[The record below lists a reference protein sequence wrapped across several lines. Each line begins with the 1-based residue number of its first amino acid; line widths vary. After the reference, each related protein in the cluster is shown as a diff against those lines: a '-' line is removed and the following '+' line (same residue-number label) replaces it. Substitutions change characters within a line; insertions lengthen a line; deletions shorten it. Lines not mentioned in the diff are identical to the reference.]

1 MKKITVISFICII
14 IDQLIKIIVTNN
26 LDLNTEL
33 IIIDNFFSL
42 TNVQND
48 GAAFSIL
55 SGNRIFLICVSLC
68 ALILLYFLFVK
79 DKKLKNI
86 DKIIY
91 GVLLGGII
99 GNLIDRVLY
108 GYVIDYLSFNIFGYS
123 FPIFNFADICIVLSM
138 IGLIIWSCIGGKNG

>member
-1 MKKITVISFICII
+1 MKKITVIGIICIV
-14 IDQLIKIIVTNN
+14 IDQLIKLIVINN
-26 LDLNTEL
+26 ISLNKEI

-42 TNVQND
+42 TSVRND

-55 SGNRIFLICVSLC
+55 SGNRIFLICISLC
-68 ALILLYFLFVK
+68 ALILLYFIFIK
-79 DKKLKNI
+79 NKKLKNI

-91 GVLLGGII
+91 GVLFGGIV
-99 GNLIDRVLY
+99 GNLIDRTIY

-138 IGLIIWSCIGGKNG
+138 ISLVIWLCIGDKNG

>member
-1 MKKITVISFICII
+1 MRK
-14 IDQLIKIIVTNN
+14 Q
-26 LDLNTEL
+26 
-33 IIIDNFFSL
+33 
-42 TNVQND
+42 
-48 GAAFSIL
+48 IL
-55 SGNRIFLICVSLC
+55 SLLVVLLIGSTVCMAQDRQKGKVDREKRIEQIITDLGLNEKQ
-68 ALILLYFLFVK
+68 AK
-79 DKKLKNI
+79 DFKAAMEEREKNNVKLKNI

-91 GVLLGGII
+91 GILLGGII

>member
-14 IDQLIKIIVTNN
+14 IDQLIKIVVTNN
-26 LDLNTEL
+26 IALNTEL

-55 SGNRIFLICVSLC
+55 GGNRIFLICVSLC

-91 GVLLGGII
+91 GILLGGII

>member
-1 MKKITVISFICII
+1 MQFFESII
-14 IDQLIKIIVTNN
+14 KNN
-26 LDLNTEL
+26 
-33 IIIDNFFSL
+33 
-42 TNVQND
+42 V
-48 GAAFSIL
+48 
-55 SGNRIFLICVSLC
+55 
-68 ALILLYFLFVK
+68 
-79 DKKLKNI
+79 KLKNI

>member
-26 LDLNTEL
+26 IALNTEL

-108 GYVIDYLSFNIFGYS
+108 GYVNIFGYS

>member
-26 LDLNTEL
+26 LALNTEL

-86 DKIIY
+86 DNISIV
-91 GVLLGGII
+91 GF
-99 GNLIDRVLY
+99 NNTP
-108 GYVIDYLSFNIFGYS
+108 LSAYQNPPLATVDINAYELGYS
-123 FPIFNFADICIVLSM
+123 AAKLLINNLEGKEHAKRHYIVDTEFIERESF
-138 IGLIIWSCIGGKNG
+138 I